1 MGDPVPHSYSDDALT
16 LARLLQEPV
25 LRRARIHAGRAGAVT
40 RLEWVAP
47 WSVVVRQDDPLTGV
61 LVHAHSAELADGE
74 VTLTR
79 AAERLAARGA
89 AALLVDGHEAG
100 SADAVAACPLPLV
113 TMAAAVPF
121 AVLNRLVADLTLAR
135 ETHVLRYGLQVHR
148 ALAELLYRGA
158 ELTALCS
165 QMARMA
171 QRPVAVF
178 DSQGQLAA
186 LEQRQPREV
195 EPPDLVRAFAEQ
207 ADALGTR
214 ELPEDLH
221 PKIAEITLGDR
232 DVACIVTPIVLGGGH
247 DGWILLLEESD
258 DPHPHDLAEHQVL
271 VEQAAPIVGTEML
284 RLRSVQRAKEQA
296 RGDFV
301 HGLLHGRFATLDDI
315 SARAAHYEFPVRSW
329 FGVLIASGMTVPGDA
344 DSPARLQQVAV
355 QASRL
360 LPEQERHTL
369 AAMVGDV
376 LVVVREAARR
386 GTMGT
391 PEAAGA
397 TIGDYATALHS
408 YLSRR
413 KDQGGRPVRVTY
425 GRPVVGAL
433 AIPDSYREARMAH
446 GPQPRLGLPRVC
458 GYQAPRVHA
467 ALEDVAASRAG
478 TSFATDIL
486 APLRDPNVG
495 DLETPVL
502 AYVASGG
509 NVNAASRDLHI
520 HRNTMLYKLDRASR
534 LLGMDLRRADN
545 QFAVWLAHTLDLLS
559 NTTAEVERVVS
570 PL

>member
-1 MGDPVPHSYSDDALT
+1 MPHAYSDDALT

-40 RLEWVAP
+40 RLDWVVP
-47 WSVVVRQDDPLTGV
+47 WSVAAQQDDPLSGV
-61 LVHAHSAELADGE
+61 LVHAHAEELARED
-74 VTLTR
+74 VTVTR

-89 AALLVDGHEAG
+89 AALLVDGHQPD
-100 SADAVAACPLPLV
+100 SADAVAACQLPLV
-113 TMAAAVPF
+113 TTADVVAF

-135 ETHVLRYGLQVHR
+135 ETHVLRYGLTVHR

-165 QMARMA
+165 QMSRMS

-186 LEQRQPREV
+186 LEQRQPRSV
-195 EPPDLVRAFAEQ
+195 EPADLVAAFAEQ
-207 ADALGTR
+207 ADTLGTR

-221 PKIAEITLGDR
+221 PQVAEIRLGATDL
-232 DVACIVTPIVLGGGH
+232 ACVVTPIVLGGRH

-258 DPHPHDLAEHQVL
+258 DPHPHDLAEHRVL
-271 VEQAAPIVGTEML
+271 VEQAAPIIGTEML

-301 HGLLHGRFATLDDI
+301 HGLLHGRFATADDI

-329 FGVLIASGMTVPGDA
+329 FGVLVASGITVPGDA

-355 QASRL
+355 QAARL
-360 LPEQERHTL
+360 MPEQERHTQ

-391 PEAAGA
+391 PEAAVA
-397 TIGDYATALHS
+397 AIGDYATALQQ

-413 KDQGGRPVRVTY
+413 RDQAGRPVRVTY

-446 GPQPRLGLPRVC
+446 GLQQRLGLPPVC
-458 GYQAPRVHA
+458 GYQELRVHA
-467 ALEDVAASRAG
+467 VLEDVAGSRAG
-478 TSFATDIL
+478 QSFAADIL

-495 DLETPVL
+495 DLESAVL
-502 AYVASGG
+502 AYVSSGG

-534 LLGMDLRRADN
+534 LLGMDLRQADN
-545 QFAVWLAHTLDLLS
+545 QFAVWLAHTVDLLAK
-559 NTTAEVERVVS
+559 TTAEVDRVIS
-570 PL
+570 PA